1 MSKPKL
7 HHFPLFFGDLLAATP
22 RWKGPQRSL
31 YVLLLAYQW
40 FDGPIPSA
48 PKDIADMCGYPL
60 DEFERLWQVVGK
72 KFVEC
77 DGGLINLRCEEHREK
92 VAKISKKRSTAGKK
106 GGDTTRQKVKQTG
119 QQTGKQI
126 EQQIEQQTGVANE
139 GAVATPFAG
148 PSNPIQSNPILSN
161 PTHVAHCVREIPR
174 ARPPEPIEQGM
185 SDAERRDRWSRCQ
198 QLFPP
203 YNGRKNWIMAE
214 SAASNLVSANRGTWD
229 QIEAATKRYGEF
241 CRATNRQVMR
251 PENFFSTETDPPCL
265 QAWEIP
271 EPTQP
276 ASVTKTRGDAV
287 LEEFFKDRAN
297 SAQE

>member
-22 RWKGPQRSL
+22 RWKGPQRAL

-72 KFVEC
+72 KFIEC

-92 VAKISKKRSTAGKK
+92 ASKISKKRSTAGKK
-106 GGDTTRQKVKQTG
+106 GGDRNRDRLKQVDKQMGKQTDKQIDKQTG
-119 QQTGKQI
+119 EAK
-126 EQQIEQQTGVANE
+126 E
-139 GAVATPFAG
+139 GTFATPFAE

-161 PTHVAHCVREIPR
+161 LTHDAHSVREISR

-185 SDAERRDRWSRCQ
+185 SDAERRERWGRCQ
-198 QLFPP
+198 RIFPA
-203 YNGRKNWIMAE
+203 YNGRKNWIIAE
-214 SAASNLVSANRGTWD
+214 SAAGNLVSSKRATWD
-229 QIEAATKRYGEF
+229 EIEAATKRYGEF

-251 PENFFSTETDPPCL
+251 PEHFFSTENDPPCL
-265 QAWEIP
+265 QPWDIP

-276 ASVTKTRGDAV
+276 ANVTKTRGDAV